1 MGRIVPSL
9 KHKCKSFLFTGAV
22 ILAKLPL
29 TPLKGRPLPE
39 SIIRTSSH
47 RSPTRVDR
55 VPSIAALAA
64 FLAASLA
71 TSAAFALETPIGKP
85 QIQAGM
91 EIAAV
96 YLQPVPMEP
105 AGMMKSVA
113 ESDIHLEADIHAQS
127 DNHNGFPDGAWIPY
141 LGVAYEIIKQGSTQK
156 ISGELM
162 PMVANDGPHY
172 GDNVKLLG
180 PGKYTLKLTIS
191 PPGASGGSHFGR
203 HTDKETG
210 VGPWFKPFTEQYE
223 FTYAGIGKKGG
234 Y

>member
-1 MGRIVPSL
+1 M
-9 KHKCKSFLFTGAV
+9 
-22 ILAKLPL
+22 LA
-29 TPLKGRPLPE
+29 
-39 SIIRTSSH
+39 SS
-47 RSPTRVDR
+47 
-55 VPSIAALAA
+55 
-64 FLAASLA
+64 AS
-71 TSAAFALETPIGKP
+71 SALEMPIGKP
-85 QIQAGM
+85 QLQAGM
-91 EIAAV
+91 EVAAV

-141 LGVAYEIIKQGSTQK
+141 LGVSYEITKQGGGKK
-156 ISGELM
+156 ISGALM

-172 GDNVKLLG
+172 GDNVKLAG
-180 PGKYTLKLTIS
+180 PGKYTLKLSVS
-191 PPGASGGSHFGR
+191 PPGSTADSHFGR

-210 VGPWFKPFTEQYE
+210 VGAWFKPFTVQYD